1 MSTQEQARTLFFEAL
16 ECLGRE
22 DYAAAEA
29 RLREAHRLVP
39 ERVSVL
45 TNLSAALLR
54 QEKIDDA
61 AKYADQALALDPG
74 NAQGWLNLAGCRSGA
89 GALAEALECC
99 ERCVAL
105 KPDYAEA
112 WSSHGA
118 ILLGLY
124 RYEEALASC
133 DKAIALQPGLADAW
147 TNRGGVLKALQR
159 SDDALASCRQATVVK
174 PRSFEAWFS
183 LAGTYHDLGRYDES
197 LESFEKALALK
208 PPPFM
213 AGDLVW
219 ARMHVCSWEGF
230 EAACERTLAGIDA
243 GKEAATPF
251 SLLAIDSSPAQQ
263 RRCAEMNVRKLFRE
277 SFTPPL
283 TPRRHRRIRLG
294 YFSSDFHNHATSQLM
309 AGLFEL
315 HDRTRFELFAFSF
328 GRQVID
334 PMRRRVEAAF
344 EHFVDVSKKSDAE
357 VARLARERELDIAV
371 DLKGLTEQART
382 RIFAYRAAPL
392 QVSYLGYPG
401 TTGAGCIDYLIAD
414 RVVAPP
420 AQRMHYSERIAWLPH
435 SYQVN
440 DSRRPIAPQAP
451 SRAQAGL
458 PEHRFVFCCFNS
470 AFKITPD
477 VFDVWMRLLQK
488 ADGSV
493 LWLLDH
499 NPTATRNLR
508 AEAQRRGI
516 APERLVFAP
525 RVVPSAHLARHRL
538 ADLFL
543 DTFYCNA
550 HTTAADALWA
560 GLPLLTCP
568 GRTFSSRV
576 GASLLHAVG
585 LPELVA
591 ASSEEYESL
600 ALALASDAERLGA
613 TRQKLARNILTQ
625 PLFDTALFARHIE
638 AAYTAMHE
646 RALQGLPPEDFE
658 VAR

>member
-1 MSTQEQARTLFFEAL
+1 
-16 ECLGRE
+16 
-22 DYAAAEA
+22 
-29 RLREAHRLVP
+29 
-39 ERVSVL
+39 
-45 TNLSAALLR
+45 
-54 QEKIDDA
+54 
-61 AKYADQALALDPG
+61 
-74 NAQGWLNLAGCRSGA
+74 
-89 GALAEALECC
+89 
-99 ERCVAL
+99 
-105 KPDYAEA
+105 
-112 WSSHGA
+112 
-118 ILLGLY
+118 
-124 RYEEALASC
+124 
-133 DKAIALQPGLADAW
+133 
-147 TNRGGVLKALQR
+147 
-159 SDDALASCRQATVVK
+159 
-174 PRSFEAWFS
+174 
-183 LAGTYHDLGRYDES
+183 
-197 LESFEKALALK
+197 
-208 PPPFM
+208 
-213 AGDLVW
+213 
-219 ARMHVCSWEGF
+219 MHVCSWEGF